1 MTYCASPWQHSPV
14 ESMLHCLRMCFI
26 PSYWLSDTTPVA
38 LYSLTMDELS
48 DAVSISSLEDN
59 VHRRHKKA
67 FDKKIKSRAGSDAN
81 DPSLHFTVMT
91 KAFQVWMM
99 CQPLAA
105 HRSQQKKVL
114 SSRLLVLHRKQRRTQ
129 MKWLEKWHPL
139 GR

>member
-1 MTYCASPWQHSPV
+1 
-14 ESMLHCLRMCFI
+14 MCFI
-26 PSYWLSDTTPVA
+26 PSYWLRDTTPVA
-38 LYSLTMDELS
+38 LCSLTMDELS
-48 DAVSISSLEDN
+48 DAVSISSPEDN
-59 VHRRHKKA
+59 VQQHKKA
-67 FDKKIKSRAGSDAN
+67 VDKKIKSRAGSDAS

-91 KAFQVWMM
+91 KAFQVWIM

-139 GR
+139 GSQITTLRNV

>member
-38 LYSLTMDELS
+38 LDSLTMDELS
-48 DAVSISSLEDN
+48 DAASISSLEDN

-67 FDKKIKSRAGSDAN
+67 FDKQIKVKSRKRCKRPKPPLHSDDEN
-81 DPSLHFTVMT
+81 IP
-91 KAFQVWMM
+91 
-99 CQPLAA
+99 AA

-114 SSRLLVLHRKQRRTQ
+114 SSRLLVLHRKQRSTQ